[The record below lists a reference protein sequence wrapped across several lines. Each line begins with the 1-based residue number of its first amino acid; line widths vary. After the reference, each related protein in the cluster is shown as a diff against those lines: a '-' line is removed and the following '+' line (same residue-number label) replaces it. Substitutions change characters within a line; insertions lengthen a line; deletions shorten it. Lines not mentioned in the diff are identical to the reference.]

1 LNMISLRER
10 SCHEASDHDHWSE
23 FAVRS
28 SVDRAQKC
36 AASFDE
42 SASRKAGKARLFPGK
57 PDQCDWSSVSAQ
69 VECGSMMKSRRSSF
83 EFGLPEQ

>member
-1 LNMISLRER
+1 MRPVITMIGQNL
-10 SCHEASDHDHWSE
+10 
-23 FAVRS
+23 AVRS

-42 SASRKAGKARLFPGK
+42 LASRKAGKARLFPGK
-57 PDQCDWSSVSAQ
+57 PDQCDWPSISAQ